1 MIYLLC
7 YCLLK
12 IIFIT
17 ISRLPVDL
25 LQSHPVPG
33 NSLRNNK
40 TSKCAK
46 LLSVHNLHCKLF
58 KMHVLIIIHLM
69 LSYFAMDHLRWF
81 LVRLLTFL
89 QKPNVCL
96 TLACKTDGYILSTKK
111 TYAPWP
117 GRDSCTATKQRYV
130 WREDKV
136 HVRRSS
142 IACTGWMLLLVFDV
156 C

>member
-33 NSLRNNK
+33 KQN
-40 TSKCAK
+40 SKCVSAK

-81 LVRLLTFL
+81 LLRLLTFL
-89 QKPNVCL
+89 QKTNGCL
-96 TLACKTDGYILSTKK
+96 TLACKTDGYILSTKN

-117 GRDSCTATKQRYV
+117 VRDSCTATKQRHV

-142 IACTGWMLLLVFDV
+142 RACTGWIMLLLVFDV